1 MHLSFARH
9 SWMYLDVLGY
19 TWDILGSNELFGD
32 VLCMKF
38 HQYQHLRGLQVCS
51 ESRLAYLLAAGKL
64 GWVSRPGLPL
74 EWPQMNFH

>member
-1 MHLSFARH
+1 MHLSSARH

-19 TWDILGSNELFGD
+19 TWDIFGSNELFGSA
-32 VLCMKF
+32 
-38 HQYQHLRGLQVCS
+38 RGLQVCS